1 MTISSIYQPNVQQD
15 LRNAASYINGQ
26 LSRSEL
32 TANLNS
38 RNQIEVKTDNG
49 VILKRIEGVDVAKK
63 MSHSRIDTY
72 V

>member
-1 MTISSIYQPNVQQD
+1 MTISSIYKPSVQQD

-26 LSRSEL
+26 LSQSEL

-49 VILKRIEGVDVAKK
+49 VILKRIEGADVAKK
-63 MSHSRIDTY
+63 MSSSRIDTY